1 MRNRAIIIFLALFS
15 CFVLRAQTSMNYT
28 EVNERSLILYNEGKW
43 HELLVYGKQA
53 INQRQDFVALRLR
66 MGYAAWMEENYVEA
80 LKHYEA
86 VLQKDAYQE
95 TAHDFIRHCRIKL
108 NQAELAEHEQP
119 FINVASREKFHMKSF
134 GITKAAVESGIK
146 FTNFIGRENASYNRL
161 EIGLRL
167 GWNFHLTQ
175 SAVLYNQTISEP
187 KLIYV
192 NNNISIPI
200 NQKEY
205 YAKLTANINRHWQ
218 AKAVYHYLYTPFNN
232 FTYNNQAA
240 MIGIRHN
247 GYKLNVQAD
256 ALFANLNDTSSQQ
269 YNFSLEYLPL
279 GNNKIYSYT
288 TASLRVRNSENN
300 FNFKQV
306 LGCRIMK
313 QAWLEGH
320 ATLGGFQNYF
330 ENDALY
336 LYNAID
342 PTKWKAGAGV
352 YVLLGNHLLLQ
363 AGFVF
368 EQRVLFLTNNTFNQQ
383 SITGGLSWKF

>member
-1 MRNRAIIIFLALFS
+1 MRSHAIIIFLSLFCS
-15 CFVLRAQTSMNYT
+15 LGIRAQTSMNYT
-28 EVNERSLILYNEGKW
+28 EVNERSLALYTEGKW
-43 HELLVYGKQA
+43 HDLLIYGKQA
-53 INQRQDFVALRLR
+53 ITQGQDFVALRLR
-66 MGYAAWMEENYVEA
+66 TGYAAWMEENYTEA
-80 LKHYEA
+80 IKHYEA

-95 TAHDFIRHCRIKL
+95 TAHDFIRRCRIQL
-108 NQAELAEHEQP
+108 NQAELGEHEQP
-119 FINVASREKFHMKSF
+119 FINKASREKFQQQSF
-134 GITKAAVESGIK
+134 GITQAAVESGIK
-146 FTNFIGRENASYNRL
+146 FTNIVGRENANYNRL

-240 MIGIRHN
+240 MMGIRHN

-256 ALFANLNDTSSQQ
+256 ALFANLTDTSSQQ
-269 YNFSLEYLPL
+269 YNLSLEYLPL
-279 GNNKIYSYT
+279 GNNRFYSYS
-288 TASLRVRNSENN
+288 TASLRVRNNENN

-306 LGCRIMK
+306 LGYRILK
-313 QAWLEGH
+313 QAWLEAH
-320 ATLGGFQNYF
+320 TTIGGFQNYF

-342 PTKWKAGAGV
+342 PTKWKAGAGI
-352 YVLLGNHLLLQ
+352 YVLLGGHLLLQ
-363 AGFVF
+363 AGYTY
-368 EQRVLFLTNNTFNQQ
+368 EQRILFLTNYTFNQQ